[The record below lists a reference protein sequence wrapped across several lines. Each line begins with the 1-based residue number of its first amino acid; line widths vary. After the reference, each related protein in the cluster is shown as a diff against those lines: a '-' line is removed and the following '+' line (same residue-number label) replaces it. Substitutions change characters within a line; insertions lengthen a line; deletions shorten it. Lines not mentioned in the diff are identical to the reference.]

1 MEIQKVKISDLPVTE
16 DLNGLKTLGTTAENT
31 SKAAELTFIAD
42 AATSANEAATN
53 ANQAAENANTSAAN
67 ADAKAEAAQKAADN
81 ATASA
86 NQADQAAVNAN
97 TATTRATAAAEKAEN
112 AADVAIG
119 VVNEAQQAT
128 ANANQAAQSANEAAT
143 NANQAAASANDAA
156 TEAHT
161 QAEYAKT
168 QGDYAKAEG
177 DRVLAE
183 KGQPGGLAE
192 LDESGRV
199 PSSQLPS
206 YVDDVVE
213 YSSRSDFP
221 ATGESGKI
229 YVATDTNLAYRW
241 GGTEYVEI
249 SPSLALG
256 TTAETAGRGDWT
268 QAAYNHSLIKDGSNP
283 HKTTFASLPDKPT
296 SLPPGGN
303 AGGDLTGTYPNPTI
317 GAGKVTTAKI
327 ADGAVIAAKLAEQY
341 IVNRGAISDLNNA
354 TTYGFYTYD
363 TTTQNA
369 PTSYG
374 SVIVV
379 EGTGHEANW
388 VQLALGYSSGDVNP
402 SIFIRLRQ
410 SYTVWGPWVKVWN
423 SNNFNPDSKLSYSEF
438 GGDLDTI
445 STSGMY
451 RLLSGCTNIP
461 LGSSQG
467 CFLLHT
473 NWDANAAQQMY
484 FVYSTT
490 DIYIRNKVNGT
501 WKPWQKVW
509 NAGNFNPD
517 SKFPYLGMGGVN
529 DNSNEIGAGYS
540 GSSAGGNFNGPFIK
554 FGQTSN
560 YMTELYNRH
569 DQDVFQIR
577 RMVNGEWQAFVNLWH
592 SGNFNP
598 DDKFGFSADQLSDLN
613 NAPNNA
619 FFVGAY
625 NATNSPVQNSW
636 SNGFTI
642 AYGNNTDF
650 RKQFCYAG
658 EKWWTRGRDGVNWGT
673 WRQIWDSGNFN
684 PDNYLP
690 LSGGKMI
697 TGDFQFKDGVS
708 VRDAA
713 GRSVVGLLDVAGD
726 GVCVAVGNGIRKTR
740 IVTPDD
746 TPVYRND
753 SKGTYRIYDSSN
765 LGNATTSKAGLM
777 SAADKTKLDGLSGGG
792 LNIPASGEVAIS
804 GWTYNGKQVY
814 AQRWTGEFTGV
825 TKNLTTIEGL
835 SAILM
840 KGGTLFLYGSQS
852 NSVGLGSSQWN
863 QTTGDIARI
872 SDLQYNLST
881 GSVTVAAWYGG
892 TSSPTTVNWSYEVW
906 AAYTK

>member
-53 ANQAAENANTSAAN
+53 ANQAAENANTSATN

-143 NANQAAASANDAA
+143 NANQAATSANDAA

-206 YVDDVVE
+206 YVDDVINVAT
-213 YSSRSDFP
+213 YSQLP
-221 ATGESGKI
+221 NPGESGKI
-229 YVATDTNLAYRW
+229 YITEDTNLTYRW
-241 GGTEYVEI
+241 SGTGYAEI

-256 TTAETAGRGDWT
+256 TTAETAGRGDWM
-268 QAAYNHSLIKDGSNP
+268 QAAYNHSLIKDGRNP

-296 SLPPGGN
+296 SLPAEGGE
-303 AGGDLTGTYPNPTI
+303 AESAI
-317 GAGKVTTAKI
+317 K
-327 ADGAVIAAKLAEQY
+327 DGNGNVIA
-341 IVNRGAISDLNNA
+341 
-354 TTYGFYTYD
+354 
-363 TTTQNA
+363 
-369 PTSYG
+369 
-374 SVIVV
+374 
-379 EGTGHEANW
+379 
-388 VQLALGYSSGDVNP
+388 
-402 SIFIRLRQ
+402 
-410 SYTVWGPWVKVWN
+410 
-423 SNNFNPDSKLSYSEF
+423 
-438 GGDLDTI
+438 
-445 STSGMY
+445 
-451 RLLSGCTNIP
+451 
-461 LGSSQG
+461 
-467 CFLLHT
+467 
-473 NWDANAAQQMY
+473 
-484 FVYSTT
+484 
-490 DIYIRNKVNGT
+490 
-501 WKPWQKVW
+501 
-509 NAGNFNPD
+509 
-517 SKFPYLGMGGVN
+517 
-529 DNSNEIGAGYS
+529 
-540 GSSAGGNFNGPFIK
+540 
-554 FGQTSN
+554 
-560 YMTELYNRH
+560 
-569 DQDVFQIR
+569 
-577 RMVNGEWQAFVNLWH
+577 
-592 SGNFNP
+592 
-598 DDKFGFSADQLSDLN
+598 
-613 NAPNNA
+613 
-619 FFVGAY
+619 
-625 NATNSPVQNSW
+625 
-636 SNGFTI
+636 
-642 AYGNNTDF
+642 NT
-650 RKQFCYAG
+650 
-658 EKWWTRGRDGVNWGT
+658 
-673 WRQIWDSGNFN
+673 
-684 PDNYLP
+684 YLP

-726 GVCVAVGNGIRKTR
+726 GVCVFVGNSAKKTR

-753 SKGTYRIYDSSN
+753 SKGSYKIYDSSN
-765 LGNATTSKAGLM
+765 LGNATTSQAGLM

-825 TKNLTTIEGL
+825 TKNLTTIKGL

-840 KGGTLFLYGSQS
+840 KGGTLFLYGSKS

-863 QTTGDIARI
+863 QDTGDIARI

>member
-128 ANANQAAQSANEAAT
+128 ANANQAAT
-143 NANQAAASANDAA
+143 NANQAATSANDAA

-168 QGDYAKAEG
+168 QGDYAKSEG

-213 YSSRSDFP
+213 YPSRSDFP

-303 AGGDLTGTYPNPTI
+303 AGGDLAGTYPNPTI

-341 IVNRGAISDLNNA
+341 IVTRGAVSDLNNA

-517 SKFPYLGMGGVN
+517 
-529 DNSNEIGAGYS
+529 
-540 GSSAGGNFNGPFIK
+540 
-554 FGQTSN
+554 
-560 YMTELYNRH
+560 
-569 DQDVFQIR
+569 
-577 RMVNGEWQAFVNLWH
+577 
-592 SGNFNP
+592 
-598 DDKFGFSADQLSDLN
+598 
-613 NAPNNA
+613 
-619 FFVGAY
+619 
-625 NATNSPVQNSW
+625 
-636 SNGFTI
+636 
-642 AYGNNTDF
+642 
-650 RKQFCYAG
+650 
-658 EKWWTRGRDGVNWGT
+658 
-673 WRQIWDSGNFN
+673 
-684 PDNYLP
+684 NYLP
-690 LSGGKMI
+690 LTGGKII
-697 TGDFQFKDGVS
+697 TGDFQFKDGVA
-708 VRDAA
+708 VRDYD
-713 GRSVVGLLDVAGD
+713 SKNIIGLLNIAGD
-726 GVCVAVGNGIRKTR
+726 GVCVGVGNGIRKTR

-765 LGNATTSKAGLM
+765 FNPDSKFNNLENVNDSDNVVGNGYTITETGSSFSGPFLKWGKKDYMIEFFTGNNFNDIRIRNMFDGVWGDSVKMYHSGNLGNATTSQAGLM

-792 LNIPASGEVAIS
+792 LNIPASGEVAVS
-804 GWTYNGKQVY
+804 GWMYNGKQVY
-814 AQRWTGEFTGV
+814 AQRWAGDTSTGAVVSGRTTSKTLASVNMSQLTMQGGAFYLSGDITNTFTVLGSQRWADSGV
-825 TKNLTTIEGL
+825 TIMNSRLDFNVEDGTVTLKIYSTTSGV
-835 SAILM
+835 
-840 KGGTLFLYGSQS
+840 FVY
-852 NSVGLGSSQWN
+852 
-863 QTTGDIARI
+863 DI
-872 SDLQYNLST
+872 
-881 GSVTVAAWYGG
+881 
-892 TSSPTTVNWSYEVW
+892 W
-906 AAYTK
+906 AAYTR

>member
-53 ANQAAENANTSAAN
+53 ANQAAKNANTSAAN
-67 ADAKAEAAQKAADN
+67 ADAKAEAAQKAANNATASANQADQAAVNANTATTRATAAAEKAENAADVAIGVVNEAQQATANANQAAQSANEAATNANQAAKNANTSAANADAKAEAAQKAANN

-206 YVDDVVE
+206 YVDDVINVAT
-213 YSSRSDFP
+213 YSQLP
-221 ATGESGKI
+221 NPGESGKI
-229 YVATDTNLAYRW
+229 YITEDTNLTYRW
-241 GGTEYVEI
+241 SGSGYVEI

-256 TTAETAGRGDWT
+256 ETSATAYRGDRGK
-268 QAAYNHSLIKDGSNP
+268 AAYDHSQIKDGSNP

-303 AGGDLTGTYPNPTI
+303 AGGDLAGTYPNPTI
-317 GAGKVTTAKI
+317 GTGKVTTAKI
-327 ADGAVIAAKLAEQY
+327 ADKAVTAAKLAEQY
-341 IVNRGAISDLNNA
+341 IVNRGAASDLNSA

-379 EGTGHEANW
+379 EGTGRKANW
-388 VQLALGYSSGDVNP
+388 AQLALGYSSGDVNP

-423 SNNFNPDSKLSYSEF
+423 SNDLNPDDYLPK
-438 GGDLDTI
+438 
-445 STSGMY
+445 
-451 RLLSGCTNIP
+451 
-461 LGSSQG
+461 
-467 CFLLHT
+467 
-473 NWDANAAQQMY
+473 
-484 FVYSTT
+484 TT
-490 DIYIRNKVNGT
+490 PNVNGGIIINGET
-501 WKPWQKVW
+501 TVGYRPYLKFHIPGVNYSQFVMDENGTVHLLNGSEQTTGTYKPLKAGPIFSNGNRVW
-509 NAGNFNPD
+509 DSGNFNPD
-517 SKFPYLGMGGVN
+517 SKFNNLYNVN
-529 DNSNEIGAGYS
+529 D
-540 GSSAGGNFNGPFIK
+540 
-554 FGQTSN
+554 
-560 YMTELYNRH
+560 
-569 DQDVFQIR
+569 
-577 RMVNGEWQAFVNLWH
+577 
-592 SGNFNP
+592 
-598 DDKFGFSADQLSDLN
+598 SDN
-613 NAPNNA
+613 
-619 FFVGAY
+619 V
-625 NATNSPVQNSW
+625 
-636 SNGFTI
+636 
-642 AYGNNTDF
+642 
-650 RKQFCYAG
+650 
-658 EKWWTRGRDGVNWGT
+658 
-673 WRQIWDSGNFN
+673 
-684 PDNYLP
+684 
-690 LSGGKMI
+690 
-697 TGDFQFKDGVS
+697 
-708 VRDAA
+708 
-713 GRSVVGLLDVAGD
+713 
-726 GVCVAVGNGIRKTR
+726 VGNGYTITETGSSFSGPFLKWGKKDYMVEFFTGNNINDIR
-740 IVTPDD
+740 I
-746 TPVYRND
+746 RNMFNGVWGD
-753 SKGTYRIYDSSN
+753 SVKMYHSGN
-765 LGNATTSKAGLM
+765 LGNATTSQAGLM

-792 LNIPASGEVAIS
+792 LNIPASGEVAVS

-814 AQRWTGEFTGV
+814 AQRWAGDTSTGAVVSGRTTSKTLASVNMSQLTMQGGAFYLSGDITNTFTV
-825 TKNLTTIEGL
+825 L
-835 SAILM
+835 
-840 KGGTLFLYGSQS
+840 GSQRWADS
-852 NSVGLGSSQWN
+852 GVPIMNSRLDFNVEDGTVTLKIYS
-863 QTTGDIARI
+863 TTSGVFVYDI
-872 SDLQYNLST
+872 
-881 GSVTVAAWYGG
+881 
-892 TSSPTTVNWSYEVW
+892 W
-906 AAYTK
+906 AAYTR

>member
-1 MEIQKVKISDLPVTE
+1 MEIQKVKLTQLPKTDQLDGTITLSVTE
-16 DLNGLKTLGTTAENT
+16 ENVSSALDLTAV
-31 SKAAELTFIAD
+31 AD

-143 NANQAAASANDAA
+143 NANQAATSANDAA

-213 YSSRSDFP
+213 YPSRSDFP

-256 TTAETAGRGDWT
+256 TTAETAGRGDLT

-296 SLPPGGN
+296 SLPASDVYPWAKAASKPTYTAAEVGALPLSGGVMS
-303 AGGDLTGTYPNPTI
+303 ARSSYPQLSMPM
-317 GAGKVTTAKI
+317 
-327 ADGAVIAAKLAEQY
+327 
-341 IVNRGAISDLNNA
+341 
-354 TTYGFYTYD
+354 
-363 TTTQNA
+363 
-369 PTSYG
+369 PTS
-374 SVIVV
+374 V
-379 EGTGHEANW
+379 
-388 VQLALGYSSGDVNP
+388 SGD
-402 SIFIRLRQ
+402 SIFLQIGVSSDSNVKLRRYNVT
-410 SYTVWGPWVKVWN
+410 SDSFSELSL
-423 SNNFNPDSKLSYSEF
+423 SNTGLTAILNGVSR
-438 GGDLDTI
+438 TI
-445 STSGMY
+445 Y
-451 RLLSGCTNIP
+451 
-461 LGSSQG
+461 
-467 CFLLHT
+467 
-473 NWDANAAQQMY
+473 
-484 FVYSTT
+484 
-490 DIYIRNKVNGT
+490 
-501 WKPWQKVW
+501 
-509 NAGNFNPD
+509 
-517 SKFPYLGMGGVN
+517 
-529 DNSNEIGAGYS
+529 
-540 GSSAGGNFNGPFIK
+540 
-554 FGQTSN
+554 
-560 YMTELYNRH
+560 
-569 DQDVFQIR
+569 
-577 RMVNGEWQAFVNLWH
+577 H

-598 DDKFGFSADQLSDLN
+598 DDKFGFNATQLSDLN

-650 RKQFCYAG
+650 KKQFCYAG
-658 EKWWTRGRDGVNWGT
+658 EKWWTRGRDGTNWGA
-673 WRQIWDSGNFN
+673 WRQIWDSRSFN
-684 PDNYLP
+684 PANYLNANKG
-690 LSGGKMI
+690 LIADLNTATDSGVYYFSTPGSVNTPEGYGSLLVVTTI
-697 TGDFQFKDGVS
+697 DNGSPWINQF
-708 VRDAA
+708 AF
-713 GRSVVGLLDVAGD
+713 
-726 GVCVAVGNGIRKTR
+726 
-740 IVTPDD
+740 
-746 TPVYRND
+746 
-753 SKGTYRIYDSSN
+753 GTSNKIWHRQNINNRGWNSWTYLYDSGN
-765 LGNATTSKAGLM
+765 LGNATTSQAGLM

-792 LNIPASGEVAIS
+792 LNIPTSGEVAIS

-863 QTTGDIARI
+863 QTTGDITRI

>member
-143 NANQAAASANDAA
+143 NANQAATSANDAA

-206 YVDDVVE
+206 YVDDVINVAT
-213 YSSRSDFP
+213 YSQLP
-221 ATGESGKI
+221 NPGESGKI
-229 YVATDTNLAYRW
+229 YITEDTNLTYRW
-241 GGTEYVEI
+241 SGTGYAEI

-296 SLPPGGN
+296 SLPAEGGE
-303 AGGDLTGTYPNPTI
+303 AESAI
-317 GAGKVTTAKI
+317 K
-327 ADGAVIAAKLAEQY
+327 DGNGNVIA
-341 IVNRGAISDLNNA
+341 
-354 TTYGFYTYD
+354 
-363 TTTQNA
+363 
-369 PTSYG
+369 
-374 SVIVV
+374 
-379 EGTGHEANW
+379 
-388 VQLALGYSSGDVNP
+388 
-402 SIFIRLRQ
+402 
-410 SYTVWGPWVKVWN
+410 
-423 SNNFNPDSKLSYSEF
+423 
-438 GGDLDTI
+438 
-445 STSGMY
+445 
-451 RLLSGCTNIP
+451 
-461 LGSSQG
+461 
-467 CFLLHT
+467 
-473 NWDANAAQQMY
+473 
-484 FVYSTT
+484 
-490 DIYIRNKVNGT
+490 
-501 WKPWQKVW
+501 
-509 NAGNFNPD
+509 
-517 SKFPYLGMGGVN
+517 
-529 DNSNEIGAGYS
+529 
-540 GSSAGGNFNGPFIK
+540 
-554 FGQTSN
+554 
-560 YMTELYNRH
+560 
-569 DQDVFQIR
+569 
-577 RMVNGEWQAFVNLWH
+577 
-592 SGNFNP
+592 
-598 DDKFGFSADQLSDLN
+598 
-613 NAPNNA
+613 
-619 FFVGAY
+619 
-625 NATNSPVQNSW
+625 
-636 SNGFTI
+636 
-642 AYGNNTDF
+642 NT
-650 RKQFCYAG
+650 
-658 EKWWTRGRDGVNWGT
+658 
-673 WRQIWDSGNFN
+673 
-684 PDNYLP
+684 YLP
-690 LSGGKMI
+690 LSGNKMI
-697 TGDFQFKDGVS
+697 TGDFQLKDGVA

-726 GVCVAVGNGIRKTR
+726 GVCVAVGNGVKKTR
-740 IVTPDD
+740 IITPDD

-753 SKGTYRIYDSSN
+753 SKGAYRIYDSSNFNPDNYLNAKKGLIADLNTATDSGVYYFSTPGSVNTPENYGSLLVVATVDNGSPWINQFAFGTSNKIWHRQNINNAGWNSWTYLYDSSNFNPDNYLLLSGGTMTGDITFGSNGRSLRGSDGGNIAGVLYDTPNARYVTAIGTGSRRLILVSPDSIYRGAGGVAENYMIYDSSN

-863 QTTGDIARI
+863 QNTGDITRI

>member
-1 MEIQKVKISDLPVTE
+1 MIKRKKISQFPLIQTLKGFFTIGYKETEQPDGSFKPESVRVDLGFVEESAE
-16 DLNGLKTLGTTAENT
+16 DANN
-31 SKAAELTFIAD
+31 
-42 AATSANEAATN
+42 AATHAQT
-53 ANQAAENANTSAAN
+53 QG
-67 ADAKAEAAQKAADN
+67 DYAKAQGDYSKTQGDSAKAQ
-81 ATASA
+81 A
-86 NQADQAAVNAN
+86 N
-97 TATTRATAAAEKAEN
+97 
-112 AADVAIG
+112 
-119 VVNEAQQAT
+119 
-128 ANANQAAQSANEAAT
+128 
-143 NANQAAASANDAA
+143 
-156 TEAHT
+156 
-161 QAEYAKT
+161 YAKT

-213 YSSRSDFP
+213 YPSRSDFP

-341 IVNRGAISDLNNA
+341 IVNRGAASDLNSA

-369 PTSYG
+369 PASYG

-423 SNNFNPDSKLSYSEF
+423 SNNFNPGNYLP
-438 GGDLDTI
+438 
-445 STSGMY
+445 
-451 RLLSGCTNIP
+451 LSGGSITGG
-461 LGSSQG
+461 LGVSG
-467 CFLLHT
+467 YLT
-473 NWDANAAQQMY
+473 
-484 FVYSTT
+484 
-490 DIYIRNKVNGT
+490 
-501 WKPWQKVW
+501 
-509 NAGNFNPD
+509 AGVLRV
-517 SKFPYLGMGGVN
+517 K
-529 DNSNEIGAGYS
+529 A
-540 GSSAGGNFNGPFIK
+540 
-554 FGQTSN
+554 TS
-560 YMTELYNRH
+560 YP
-569 DQDVFQIR
+569 QIS
-577 RMVNGEWQAFVNLWH
+577 FVNTTTNREALLVVV
-592 SGNFNP
+592 GN
-598 DDKFGFSADQLSDLN
+598 DLYYRPV
-613 NAPNNA
+613 A
-619 FFVGAY
+619 GI
-625 NATNSPVQNSW
+625 ATDYMV
-636 SNGFTI
+636 
-642 AYGNNTDF
+642 YH
-650 RKQFCYAG
+650 
-658 EKWWTRGRDGVNWGT
+658 
-673 WRQIWDSGNFN
+673 SGNFN
-684 PDNYLP
+684 PDNYLNTNKG
-690 LSGGKMI
+690 LIADLNTATDSGVYYFSTPGSVNTPENYGSLLVVATMDGGSKWI
-697 TGDFQFKDGVS
+697 NQFAFGTSNKIWHRQNINNSGWNSWGYLYDSGNFNPDS
-708 VRDAA
+708 KFNN
-713 GRSVVGLLDVAGD
+713 LDNVND
-726 GVCVAVGNGIRKTR
+726 SDNVIGNGYTITETGSSFSGPFLKWGKKDYMVEFFTGNNINDILIRNMFNG
-740 IVTPDD
+740 VWGS
-746 TPVYRND
+746 PVKMYH
-753 SKGTYRIYDSSN
+753 SGN

-814 AQRWTGEFTGV
+814 AQRWAGDTSTGAVVSGRNTSK
-825 TKNLTTIEGL
+825 TLTSVNMSQLTMQGGAFYL
-835 SAILM
+835 S
-840 KGGTLFLYGSQS
+840 
-852 NSVGLGSSQWN
+852 
-863 QTTGDIARI
+863 GDIANTFTVLGSQRWADSGVTI
-872 SDLQYNLST
+872 MNSRLDFNVEDGTVTLKIYST
-881 GSVTVAAWYGG
+881 
-892 TSSPTTVNWSYEVW
+892 TSGVFVYDIW
-906 AAYTK
+906 AAYTR

>member
-53 ANQAAENANTSAAN
+53 ANQSAENANTSAAN
-67 ADAKAEAAQKAADN
+67 ADAKAEAAQKATDN

-143 NANQAAASANDAA
+143 NANQAATSANDAA

-206 YVDDVVE
+206 YVDDVINVAT
-213 YSSRSDFP
+213 YSQLP
-221 ATGESGKI
+221 NPGESGKI
-229 YVATDTNLAYRW
+229 YITEDTNLTYRW
-241 GGTEYVEI
+241 SGTGYAEI

-268 QAAYNHSLIKDGSNP
+268 HEAYNHSLIKDGSNP

-296 SLPPGGN
+296 SLPAEGGE
-303 AGGDLTGTYPNPTI
+303 AESAI
-317 GAGKVTTAKI
+317 K
-327 ADGAVIAAKLAEQY
+327 DGNGNVIA
-341 IVNRGAISDLNNA
+341 N
-354 TTYGFYTYD
+354 TYL
-363 TTTQNA
+363 
-369 PTSYG
+369 P
-374 SVIVV
+374 
-379 EGTGHEANW
+379 
-388 VQLALGYSSGDVNP
+388 
-402 SIFIRLRQ
+402 
-410 SYTVWGPWVKVWN
+410 
-423 SNNFNPDSKLSYSEF
+423 
-438 GGDLDTI
+438 
-445 STSGMY
+445 
-451 RLLSGCTNIP
+451 LSGNKMITGDFQFKDGVAVRDAAGRSVVGLLDVAGDGVCVAVGNSAKKTRIITPNDTPVYRNDGKGAYRIYD
-461 LGSSQG
+461 SS
-467 CFLLHT
+467 
-473 NWDANAAQQMY
+473 D
-484 FVYSTT
+484 
-490 DIYIRNKVNGT
+490 
-501 WKPWQKVW
+501 
-509 NAGNFNPD
+509 
-517 SKFPYLGMGGVN
+517 
-529 DNSNEIGAGYS
+529 
-540 GSSAGGNFNGPFIK
+540 
-554 FGQTSN
+554 
-560 YMTELYNRH
+560 
-569 DQDVFQIR
+569 
-577 RMVNGEWQAFVNLWH
+577 
-592 SGNFNP
+592 FNP

-625 NATNSPVQNSW
+625 NAANAPVAGSW

-642 AYGNNTDF
+642 SYGNNPDF
-650 RKQFCYAG
+650 RKQFVYAG
-658 EKWWTRGRDGVNWGT
+658 DKWWTRGRDGVNWGT

-684 PDNYLP
+684 PGNYLP
-690 LSGGKMI
+690 LSGNKTI
-697 TGDFQFKDGVS
+697 TGNLTVANGFTSGIMKCQTGAYPQLQFEQTNTGVTS
-708 VRDAA
+708 ILFVHTNNALIYR
-713 GRSVVGLLDVAGD
+713 
-726 GVCVAVGNGIRKTR
+726 
-740 IVTPDD
+740 
-746 TPVYRND
+746 PVDPGSDYTVYH
-753 SKGTYRIYDSSN
+753 SGN

-863 QTTGDIARI
+863 QTTGDITRI

>member
-53 ANQAAENANTSAAN
+53 ANQAAENANTSATN
-67 ADAKAEAAQKAADN
+67 ADAKAEVAQKAADN

-97 TATTRATAAAEKAEN
+97 TATTRATAAAKKAEN

-143 NANQAAASANDAA
+143 NANQAATSANDAA

-317 GAGKVTTAKI
+317 GTGKVTTAKI

-341 IVNRGAISDLNNA
+341 IVNRGAASDLNSA

-379 EGTGHEANW
+379 EGTGREANW
-388 VQLALGYSSGDVNP
+388 AQLALGYSSGDVNP

-423 SNNFNPDSKLSYSEF
+423 SNNFNPDNYL
-438 GGDLDTI
+438 
-445 STSGMY
+445 
-451 RLLSGCTNIP
+451 
-461 LGSSQG
+461 
-467 CFLLHT
+467 
-473 NWDANAAQQMY
+473 NAKKGL
-484 FVYSTT
+484 
-490 DIYIRNKVNGT
+490 I
-501 WKPWQKVW
+501 
-509 NAGNFNPD
+509 
-517 SKFPYLGMGGVN
+517 
-529 DNSNEIGAGYS
+529 
-540 GSSAGGNFNGPFIK
+540 
-554 FGQTSN
+554 
-560 YMTELYNRH
+560 
-569 DQDVFQIR
+569 
-577 RMVNGEWQAFVNLWH
+577 
-592 SGNFNP
+592 
-598 DDKFGFSADQLSDLN
+598 SDLN
-613 NAPNNA
+613 TATGSGVYYFSTPGSVNTPENYGSLLVVATVENGSPWINQFAFGTSNKIWHRQNINNA
-619 FFVGAY
+619 GW
-625 NATNSPVQNSW
+625 NSW
-636 SNGFTI
+636 T
-642 AYGNNTDF
+642 YL
-650 RKQFCYAG
+650 Y
-658 EKWWTRGRDGVNWGT
+658 
-673 WRQIWDSGNFN
+673 DSGNFN

-690 LSGGKMI
+690 LSGNKMI
-697 TGDFQFKDGVS
+697 TGDFRFKDGVS

-713 GRSVVGLLDVAGD
+713 GSSVVGLLDVAGE

-753 SKGTYRIYDSSN
+753 SKRSYKIYDSGN
-765 LGNATTSKAGLM
+765 LGNASTSQAGLM

-825 TKNLTTIEGL
+825 TKNLTTIERL

-840 KGGTLFLYGSQS
+840 KGGTLFLYGSRS

-863 QTTGDIARI
+863 QDTGDITRI

>member
-53 ANQAAENANTSAAN
+53 ANQAAKNANTSAAN
-67 ADAKAEAAQKAADN
+67 ADAKAEAAQKAANN

-143 NANQAAASANDAA
+143 NANQAATSANDAA

-206 YVDDVVE
+206 YVDDVINVAT
-213 YSSRSDFP
+213 YSQLP
-221 ATGESGKI
+221 NPGESGKI
-229 YVATDTNLAYRW
+229 YITEDTNLTYRW
-241 GGTEYVEI
+241 SGSGYVEI

-256 TTAETAGRGDWT
+256 ETSATAYRGDRGK
-268 QAAYNHSLIKDGSNP
+268 AAYDHSQIKDGSNP

-296 SLPPGGN
+296 SLTPGGN

-341 IVNRGAISDLNNA
+341 IVNRGAASDLNSA

-379 EGTGHEANW
+379 EGTGREANW
-388 VQLALGYSSGDVNP
+388 AQLALGYSSGDVNP

-423 SNNFNPDSKLSYSEF
+423 SNNFNPDDYLPKTTPNVNGGIIINGETTVGYRPYLKFHIPGVNYSQFVMDENGTVHLLNGSEQTPRTYKPLKAGPIFSNGNRVWDSGNFNPDSKLNYSEF

-490 DIYIRNKVNGT
+490 DIYIRNKVGGT

-577 RMVNGEWQAFVNLWH
+577 RMVNGEWQPFVSLWH
-592 SGNFNP
+592 SG
-598 DDKFGFSADQLSDLN
+598 
-613 NAPNNA
+613 
-619 FFVGAY
+619 
-625 NATNSPVQNSW
+625 
-636 SNGFTI
+636 
-642 AYGNNTDF
+642 
-650 RKQFCYAG
+650 
-658 EKWWTRGRDGVNWGT
+658 
-673 WRQIWDSGNFN
+673 
-684 PDNYLP
+684 
-690 LSGGKMI
+690 
-697 TGDFQFKDGVS
+697 
-708 VRDAA
+708 
-713 GRSVVGLLDVAGD
+713 
-726 GVCVAVGNGIRKTR
+726 
-740 IVTPDD
+740 
-746 TPVYRND
+746 
-753 SKGTYRIYDSSN
+753 N

-792 LNIPASGEVAIS
+792 LNIPASGEVAVS

-863 QTTGDIARI
+863 QTTGDITRI

>member
-1 MEIQKVKISDLPVTE
+1 MIKRKKISQFPLIQTLKGFFTIGYKETEQPDGSFKPESVRVDLGFVEESAE
-16 DLNGLKTLGTTAENT
+16 DANN
-31 SKAAELTFIAD
+31 
-42 AATSANEAATN
+42 AATHAQT
-53 ANQAAENANTSAAN
+53 QG
-67 ADAKAEAAQKAADN
+67 DYAKAQGDYSKTQGD
-81 ATASA
+81 SA
-86 NQADQAAVNAN
+86 
-97 TATTRATAAAEKAEN
+97 K
-112 AADVAIG
+112 
-119 VVNEAQQAT
+119 
-128 ANANQAAQSANEAAT
+128 
-143 NANQAAASANDAA
+143 
-156 TEAHT
+156 T
-161 QAEYAKT
+161 QANYAKT

-177 DRVLAE
+177 NRVLAE

-206 YVDDVVE
+206 YVDDVINVAT
-213 YSSRSDFP
+213 YSQLP
-221 ATGESGKI
+221 NPGESGKI
-229 YVATDTNLAYRW
+229 YITEDTNLTYRW
-241 GGTEYVEI
+241 SGSGYAEI
-249 SPSLALG
+249 SKSLALG

-268 QAAYNHSLIKDGSNP
+268 HAAYNHSLIKDGSNP

-327 ADGAVIAAKLAEQY
+327 AAGAVTAAKLAEQY
-341 IVNRGAISDLNNA
+341 IVNRGAVSDLNSA

-379 EGTGHEANW
+379 EGTGREANW
-388 VQLALGYSSGDVNP
+388 AQLALGYSSGDVNP

-490 DIYIRNKVNGT
+490 DIYIRNKVGGT

-517 SKFPYLGMGGVN
+517 SKFPYLGTGGVN

-569 DQDVFQIR
+569 DQDAFQIR
-577 RMVNGEWQAFVNLWH
+577 RMVNGEWQPFVSLWH
-592 SGNFNP
+592 SG
-598 DDKFGFSADQLSDLN
+598 
-613 NAPNNA
+613 
-619 FFVGAY
+619 
-625 NATNSPVQNSW
+625 
-636 SNGFTI
+636 
-642 AYGNNTDF
+642 
-650 RKQFCYAG
+650 
-658 EKWWTRGRDGVNWGT
+658 
-673 WRQIWDSGNFN
+673 
-684 PDNYLP
+684 
-690 LSGGKMI
+690 
-697 TGDFQFKDGVS
+697 
-708 VRDAA
+708 
-713 GRSVVGLLDVAGD
+713 
-726 GVCVAVGNGIRKTR
+726 
-740 IVTPDD
+740 
-746 TPVYRND
+746 
-753 SKGTYRIYDSSN
+753 N
-765 LGNATTSKAGLM
+765 LGNATTSQAGLM

-814 AQRWTGEFTGV
+814 AQRWAGDTSTGAVVSGRNTSKTLASV
-825 TKNLTTIEGL
+825 NMSQLI
-835 SAILM
+835 M
-840 KGGTLFLYGSQS
+840 QGGTFYLSG
-852 NSVGLGSSQWN
+852 
-863 QTTGDIARI
+863 
-872 SDLQYNLST
+872 NLST
-881 GSVTVAAWYGG
+881 FIVLGSQIWADSGAPIMNSRLDFNVEDATFALKIYST
-892 TSSPTTVNWSYEVW
+892 TSGVFVYNIW

>member
-53 ANQAAENANTSAAN
+53 ANQAAENANTSATN

-143 NANQAAASANDAA
+143 NANQAATSANDAA

-213 YSSRSDFP
+213 YPSRSDFP
-221 ATGESGKI
+221 TTGESGKI

-296 SLPPGGN
+296 SLPPDGA
-303 AGGDLTGTYPNPTI
+303 AGGDLAGSYPNPTI

-327 ADGAVIAAKLAEQY
+327 ANGAVTAAKLADQY
-341 IVNRGAISDLNNA
+341 IVNRGAASDLNNA

-363 TTTQNA
+363 ATTQNA

-379 EGTGHEANW
+379 EGTGLAGNW
-388 VQLALGYSSGDVNP
+388 VQLALGYSTGNVNP
-402 SIFIRLRQ
+402 SVFVRFRRSLE
-410 SYTVWGPWVKVWN
+410 SWSSWVKIWK
-423 SNNFNPDSKLSYSEF
+423 SNDFNPDNYLPKTAPNANEGVIVDGETAVGKRPFLKF
-438 GGDLDTI
+438 H
-445 STSGMY
+445 
-451 RLLSGCTNIP
+451 IP
-461 LGSSQG
+461 
-467 CFLLHT
+467 
-473 NWDANAAQQMY
+473 
-484 FVYSTT
+484 
-490 DIYIRNKVNGT
+490 
-501 WKPWQKVW
+501 
-509 NAGNFNPD
+509 
-517 SKFPYLGMGGVN
+517 GVN
-529 DNSNEIGAGYS
+529 YSQFIMDENGMVNLLDGASQEPGTFKPF
-540 GSSAGGNFNGPFIK
+540 SAGAIF
-554 FGQTSN
+554 
-560 YMTELYNRH
+560 
-569 DQDVFQIR
+569 
-577 RMVNGEWQAFVNLWH
+577 
-592 SGNFNP
+592 
-598 DDKFGFSADQLSDLN
+598 
-613 NAPNNA
+613 
-619 FFVGAY
+619 
-625 NATNSPVQNSW
+625 
-636 SNGFTI
+636 SNGK
-642 AYGNNTDF
+642 
-650 RKQFCYAG
+650 R
-658 EKWWTRGRDGVNWGT
+658 V
-673 WRQIWDSGNFN
+673 WDSGNFN
-684 PDNYLP
+684 PDSKLNYNGFNGDLNTIDT
-690 LSGGKMI
+690 SGLYRLGPGCTNTPNSGSSNGGHILHTKWD
-697 TGDFQFKDGVS
+697 T
-708 VRDAA
+708 AA
-713 GRSVVGLLDVAGD
+713 GHQLYFEYYGSMFYRYKHGGEWSVWNRVWTGFEFNPDSKFNNLENVNDSDNV
-726 GVCVAVGNGIRKTR
+726 VGNGYTITETGSSFSGPFLKWGKKDYMIEFFTGNNINDIR
-740 IVTPDD
+740 I
-746 TPVYRND
+746 RNMFNGVWGD
-753 SKGTYRIYDSSN
+753 SVKMLHSGN
-765 LGNATTSKAGLM
+765 LGNATTSQAGLM
-777 SAADKTKLDGLSGGG
+777 SAADKIKLDGLSGGG
-792 LNIPASGEVAIS
+792 GLNIPAYGEVAIS
-804 GWTYNGKQVY
+804 GWMYNGKQVY
-814 AQRWTGEFTGV
+814 AQRWAGDTSTGAVVSGRNTSKTLASVNMSQLIMQGGAFY
-825 TKNLTTIEGL
+825 L
-835 SAILM
+835 S
-840 KGGTLFLYGSQS
+840 
-852 NSVGLGSSQWN
+852 
-863 QTTGDIARI
+863 GDIANTFTVLGSQRWADSGAPI
-872 SDLQYNLST
+872 MNSRLDFNVEDGTVTLKIYST
-881 GSVTVAAWYGG
+881 
-892 TSSPTTVNWSYEVW
+892 TSGVFVYDIW

>member
-53 ANQAAENANTSAAN
+53 ANQAAENASTSAAN

-143 NANQAAASANDAA
+143 NANQAATSANDAA

-206 YVDDVVE
+206 YVDDVINVAT
-213 YSSRSDFP
+213 YSQLP
-221 ATGESGKI
+221 NPGESGKI
-229 YVATDTNLAYRW
+229 YITEDTNLTYRW
-241 GGTEYVEI
+241 SGTGYAEI

-296 SLPPGGN
+296 SLPAEGGE
-303 AGGDLTGTYPNPTI
+303 AESAI
-317 GAGKVTTAKI
+317 K
-327 ADGAVIAAKLAEQY
+327 DGNGNVIANTYLPLSGGKMITGDFQFKDGVSVRDAAGRSVVGLLDVAGDGVCVVVGNSAKKTR
-341 IVNRGAISDLNNA
+341 IVTPDDTPVYRNDSKGSYKI
-354 TTYGFYTYD
+354 YD
-363 TTTQNA
+363 
-369 PTSYG
+369 
-374 SVIVV
+374 
-379 EGTGHEANW
+379 
-388 VQLALGYSSGDVNP
+388 SS
-402 SIFIRLRQ
+402 
-410 SYTVWGPWVKVWN
+410 
-423 SNNFNPDSKLSYSEF
+423 NFNPD
-438 GGDLDTI
+438 
-445 STSGMY
+445 
-451 RLLSGCTNIP
+451 N
-461 LGSSQG
+461 
-467 CFLLHT
+467 
-473 NWDANAAQQMY
+473 
-484 FVYSTT
+484 
-490 DIYIRNKVNGT
+490 
-501 WKPWQKVW
+501 
-509 NAGNFNPD
+509 
-517 SKFPYLGMGGVN
+517 
-529 DNSNEIGAGYS
+529 
-540 GSSAGGNFNGPFIK
+540 
-554 FGQTSN
+554 
-560 YMTELYNRH
+560 
-569 DQDVFQIR
+569 
-577 RMVNGEWQAFVNLWH
+577 
-592 SGNFNP
+592 
-598 DDKFGFSADQLSDLN
+598 KFGFVNAVSDLN
-613 NAPNNA
+613 NAPMNA
-619 FFVGAY
+619 AFSANRDAA
-625 NATNSPVQNSW
+625 NAPVADTYFQGFTFAMDSNPDFRRQWAFKDGKIWFRNLHNGSW
-636 SNGFTI
+636 S
-642 AYGNNTDF
+642 AWTD
-650 RKQFCYAG
+650 
-658 EKWWTRGRDGVNWGT
+658 V
-673 WRQIWDSGNFN
+673 I
-684 PDNYLP
+684 PLDNYLP

-726 GVCVAVGNGIRKTR
+726 GVCVVVGNSAKKTR

-753 SKGTYRIYDSSN
+753 SKGSYKIYDSSN
-765 LGNATTSKAGLM
+765 LGNATTSQAGLM

-840 KGGTLFLYGSQS
+840 KGGTLFLYGSKS
-852 NSVGLGSSQWN
+852 NSVGLGSSKWN
-863 QTTGDIARI
+863 ENTGDITRI

>member
-67 ADAKAEAAQKAADN
+67 ADAKAEAAQKAANN

-168 QGDYAKAEG
+168 QGDYAKSEG

-213 YSSRSDFP
+213 YPSRSDFP

-296 SLPPGGN
+296 ALPPGGN

-341 IVNRGAISDLNNA
+341 IVNRGAVSDLNNA

-379 EGTGHEANW
+379 EGTGREANW

-438 GGDLDTI
+438 GGDLDAI
-445 STSGMY
+445 NTSGLY
-451 RLLSGCTNIP
+451 RLLSGCTNTP
-461 LGSSQG
+461 NSGSSQG
-467 CFLLHT
+467 GHIIHT
-473 NWDANAAQQMY
+473 KWDTNAAHQLY
-484 FVYSTT
+484 FEY
-490 DIYIRNKVNGT
+490 Y
-501 WKPWQKVW
+501 
-509 NAGNFNPD
+509 
-517 SKFPYLGMGGVN
+517 
-529 DNSNEIGAGYS
+529 
-540 GSSAGGNFNGPFIK
+540 GSMFYRYKHG
-554 FGQTSN
+554 
-560 YMTELYNRH
+560 
-569 DQDVFQIR
+569 
-577 RMVNGEWQAFVNLWH
+577 GEW
-592 SGNFNP
+592 
-598 DDKFGFSADQLSDLN
+598 SDWKR
-613 NAPNNA
+613 
-619 FFVGAY
+619 V
-625 NATNSPVQNSW
+625 
-636 SNGFTI
+636 
-642 AYGNNTDF
+642 
-650 RKQFCYAG
+650 
-658 EKWWTRGRDGVNWGT
+658 WTEFE
-673 WRQIWDSGNFN
+673 FN

-690 LSGGKMI
+690 LSGNKMI
-697 TGDFQFKDGVS
+697 TGDFQLKDGVA

-726 GVCVAVGNGIRKTR
+726 GVCVAVGNSAKKTR
-740 IVTPDD
+740 IITPDD

-753 SKGTYRIYDSSN
+753 SKGAYRIYDSSNFNPGNYLLLSGGTMTGDITFGSNGRSLRGSDGGNIAGVLYDTPNARYVTAIGTGSRRLILVSPDSIYRGAGGVAENYMIYDSSN

-863 QTTGDIARI
+863 QTTGDITRI
-872 SDLQYNLST
+872 SDLQYNLLT

>member
-863 QTTGDIARI
+863 QTTGDITRI

>member
-143 NANQAAASANDAA
+143 NANQAATSANDAA

-206 YVDDVVE
+206 YVDDVINVAT
-213 YSSRSDFP
+213 YSQLP
-221 ATGESGKI
+221 NPGESGKI
-229 YVATDTNLAYRW
+229 YITEDTNLTYRW
-241 GGTEYVEI
+241 SGSGYVEI

-256 TTAETAGRGDWT
+256 ETSATAYRGDRGK
-268 QAAYNHSLIKDGSNP
+268 AAYDHSQIKDGSNP

-296 SLPPGGN
+296 SLTPGGN

-341 IVNRGAISDLNNA
+341 IVNRGAASDLNSA

-379 EGTGHEANW
+379 EGTGRKANW
-388 VQLALGYSSGDVNP
+388 AQLALGYSSGDVNP

-423 SNNFNPDSKLSYSEF
+423 SNDLNPDRKLSYSEF

-473 NWDANAAQQMY
+473 NWDGNAAQQMY

-490 DIYIRNKVNGT
+490 DIYIRNKVGGT

-569 DQDVFQIR
+569 DKDVFQIR
-577 RMVNGEWQAFVNLWH
+577 RMVNGEWQPFVSLWH
-592 SGNFNP
+592 SG
-598 DDKFGFSADQLSDLN
+598 
-613 NAPNNA
+613 
-619 FFVGAY
+619 
-625 NATNSPVQNSW
+625 
-636 SNGFTI
+636 
-642 AYGNNTDF
+642 
-650 RKQFCYAG
+650 
-658 EKWWTRGRDGVNWGT
+658 
-673 WRQIWDSGNFN
+673 
-684 PDNYLP
+684 
-690 LSGGKMI
+690 
-697 TGDFQFKDGVS
+697 
-708 VRDAA
+708 
-713 GRSVVGLLDVAGD
+713 
-726 GVCVAVGNGIRKTR
+726 
-740 IVTPDD
+740 
-746 TPVYRND
+746 
-753 SKGTYRIYDSSN
+753 N

-863 QTTGDIARI
+863 QTTGDITRI

>member
-1 MEIQKVKISDLPVTE
+1 MEIQKVKLTQLPKTDQLDGTITLSVTE
-16 DLNGLKTLGTTAENT
+16 ENVSSALDLTAV
-31 SKAAELTFIAD
+31 AD

-143 NANQAAASANDAA
+143 NANQAATSANDAA

-213 YSSRSDFP
+213 YPSRSDFP

-283 HKTTFASLPDKPT
+283 HKTTFASLPDK
-296 SLPPGGN
+296 
-303 AGGDLTGTYPNPTI
+303 D
-317 GAGKVTTAKI
+317 
-327 ADGAVIAAKLAEQY
+327 
-341 IVNRGAISDLNNA
+341 
-354 TTYGFYTYD
+354 
-363 TTTQNA
+363 
-369 PTSYG
+369 
-374 SVIVV
+374 
-379 EGTGHEANW
+379 
-388 VQLALGYSSGDVNP
+388 
-402 SIFIRLRQ
+402 
-410 SYTVWGPWVKVWN
+410 KVWT
-423 SNNFNPDSKLSYSEF
+423 SDNFNPDNYLPK
-438 GGDLDTI
+438 
-445 STSGMY
+445 
-451 RLLSGCTNIP
+451 
-461 LGSSQG
+461 
-467 CFLLHT
+467 
-473 NWDANAAQQMY
+473 
-484 FVYSTT
+484 TT
-490 DIYIRNKVNGT
+490 PTAD
-501 WKPWQKVW
+501 
-509 NAGNFNPD
+509 
-517 SKFPYLGMGGVN
+517 GGV
-529 DNSNEIGAGYS
+529 I
-540 GSSAGGNFNGPFIK
+540 
-554 FGQTSN
+554 
-560 YMTELYNRH
+560 
-569 DQDVFQIR
+569 
-577 RMVNGEWQAFVNLWH
+577 VNGETAVGKRPYLKFHIPGVNHSQFVMDENGTVNLLNGSDQTPGAFKSFSAGAIFSNGKLVWD
-592 SGNFNP
+592 SGSFNP
-598 DDKFGFSADQLSDLN
+598 DDKFGFSAAQLSDLN

-619 FFVGAY
+619 FFVGAL
-625 NATNSPVQNSW
+625 NAANAPVADSW

-673 WRQIWDSGNFN
+673 WRQIWDSGGFN

-690 LSGGKMI
+690 LSGNKMI

-713 GRSVVGLLDVAGD
+713 GKSVVGLLDVAGE

-740 IVTPDD
+740 IITPDD

-753 SKGTYRIYDSSN
+753 SKGSYKIYDSSN
-765 LGNATTSKAGLM
+765 LGNATTSQAGLM

-814 AQRWTGEFTGV
+814 AQRWTGSLGSGF
-825 TKNLTTIEGL
+825 NTTVASQINI
-835 SAILM
+835 SAFIS
-840 KGGTLFLYGSQS
+840 LYGDIKSGDY
-852 NSVGLGSSQWN
+852 NYPIGSSIWN
-863 QTTGDIARI
+863 RATGEDIFKSSFI
-872 SDLQYNLST
+872 YGKDKTSNLSIEHWKAQGAT
-881 GSVTVAAWYGG
+881 T
-892 TSSPTTVNWSYEVW
+892 PTTYEVF
-906 AAYTK
+906 AVYTK

>member
-42 AATSANEAATN
+42 AAT
-53 ANQAAENANTSAAN
+53 
-67 ADAKAEAAQKAADN
+67 
-81 ATASA
+81 
-86 NQADQAAVNAN
+86 
-97 TATTRATAAAEKAEN
+97 
-112 AADVAIG
+112 
-119 VVNEAQQAT
+119 
-128 ANANQAAQSANEAAT
+128 SANEAAT

-206 YVDDVVE
+206 YVDDVINVAT
-213 YSSRSDFP
+213 YSQLP
-221 ATGESGKI
+221 NPGESGKI
-229 YVATDTNLAYRW
+229 YITEDTNLAYRW
-241 GGTEYVEI
+241 SGTGYAEI

-296 SLPPGGN
+296 SLTPGGN

-341 IVNRGAISDLNNA
+341 IVNRGAASDLNSA

-379 EGTGHEANW
+379 EGTGREANW
-388 VQLALGYSSGDVNP
+388 AQLALGYSSGDVNP

-423 SNNFNPDSKLSYSEF
+423 SNNFNPD
-438 GGDLDTI
+438 
-445 STSGMY
+445 
-451 RLLSGCTNIP
+451 R
-461 LGSSQG
+461 
-467 CFLLHT
+467 
-473 NWDANAAQQMY
+473 
-484 FVYSTT
+484 
-490 DIYIRNKVNGT
+490 
-501 WKPWQKVW
+501 
-509 NAGNFNPD
+509 
-517 SKFPYLGMGGVN
+517 
-529 DNSNEIGAGYS
+529 
-540 GSSAGGNFNGPFIK
+540 K
-554 FGQTSN
+554 FGLS
-560 YMTELYNRH
+560 
-569 DQDVFQIR
+569 DII
-577 RMVNGEWQAFVNLWH
+577 
-592 SGNFNP
+592 
-598 DDKFGFSADQLSDLN
+598 SDLN
-613 NAPNNA
+613 NAPLNAVFSTNGTPANAPLENAYFQGFTFAMDNNPDFKRQWA
-619 FFVGAY
+619 FKDGKIWFRNLHDG
-625 NATNSPVQNSW
+625 SW
-636 SNGFTI
+636 S
-642 AYGNNTDF
+642 AWTD
-650 RKQFCYAG
+650 
-658 EKWWTRGRDGVNWGT
+658 V
-673 WRQIWDSGNFN
+673 I
-684 PDNYLP
+684 PLDNYLP
-690 LSGGKMI
+690 LSGNKMI
-697 TGDFQFKDGVS
+697 TGDFQFKDGVA
-708 VRDAA
+708 VRDDD
-713 GRSVVGLLDVAGD
+713 SKNIIGLLNIAGD

-753 SKGTYRIYDSSN
+753 SKGAYRIYDSSN

-863 QTTGDIARI
+863 QNTGDITRI

>member
-53 ANQAAENANTSAAN
+53 ANQAAENANTSATN
-67 ADAKAEAAQKAADN
+67 ADAKAEVAQKAADN

-143 NANQAAASANDAA
+143 NANQAATSANDAA

-354 TTYGFYTYD
+354 
-363 TTTQNA
+363 
-369 PTSYG
+369 
-374 SVIVV
+374 
-379 EGTGHEANW
+379 
-388 VQLALGYSSGDVNP
+388 
-402 SIFIRLRQ
+402 
-410 SYTVWGPWVKVWN
+410 
-423 SNNFNPDSKLSYSEF
+423 
-438 GGDLDTI
+438 
-445 STSGMY
+445 
-451 RLLSGCTNIP
+451 
-461 LGSSQG
+461 
-467 CFLLHT
+467 
-473 NWDANAAQQMY
+473 
-484 FVYSTT
+484 
-490 DIYIRNKVNGT
+490 
-501 WKPWQKVW
+501 
-509 NAGNFNPD
+509 
-517 SKFPYLGMGGVN
+517 
-529 DNSNEIGAGYS
+529 
-540 GSSAGGNFNGPFIK
+540 
-554 FGQTSN
+554 
-560 YMTELYNRH
+560 
-569 DQDVFQIR
+569 
-577 RMVNGEWQAFVNLWH
+577 
-592 SGNFNP
+592 
-598 DDKFGFSADQLSDLN
+598 
-613 NAPNNA
+613 PNNA

-642 AYGNNTDF
+642 AYDNNTDL

-673 WRQIWDSGNFN
+673 WRQIWDSGDFN
-684 PDNYLP
+684 PDNKFGLSGIISDLNNAPLNAVFSTNGTPANAPLENAYFQGFTFAMDNNPDFKRQWAFKDGKIWFRNLHAGSWSAWTDVIPLDNYLP
-690 LSGGKMI
+690 LSGNKMI

-726 GVCVAVGNGIRKTR
+726 GVCVAVGNGIRQTR

-746 TPVYRND
+746 THVYRND
-753 SKGTYRIYDSSN
+753 SKGSYRIYDSSN

-840 KGGTLFLYGSQS
+840 KGGTLFLYGSRS

-863 QTTGDIARI
+863 QNTGDITRI

>member
-206 YVDDVVE
+206 YVDDVINVAT
-213 YSSRSDFP
+213 YSQLP
-221 ATGESGKI
+221 NPGESGKI
-229 YVATDTNLAYRW
+229 YITEDTNLAYRW
-241 GGTEYVEI
+241 SGTGYAEI

-296 SLPPGGN
+296 SLTPGGN

-341 IVNRGAISDLNNA
+341 IVNRGAASDLNSA

-379 EGTGHEANW
+379 EGTGREANW
-388 VQLALGYSSGDVNP
+388 AQLALGYSSGDVNP

-423 SNNFNPDSKLSYSEF
+423 SNNFNPDSKLNYSEF
-438 GGDLDTI
+438 GGDLNTVG
-445 STSGMY
+445 TSGIY
-451 RLLSGCTNIP
+451 RLLSSCTNTP
-461 LGSSQG
+461 NSGSSQG
-467 CFLLHT
+467 SHIIHT
-473 NWDANAAQQMY
+473 NWDTNAAHQLY
-484 FVYSTT
+484 FEY
-490 DIYIRNKVNGT
+490 Y
-501 WKPWQKVW
+501 
-509 NAGNFNPD
+509 
-517 SKFPYLGMGGVN
+517 
-529 DNSNEIGAGYS
+529 
-540 GSSAGGNFNGPFIK
+540 GSMFYRYKHG
-554 FGQTSN
+554 
-560 YMTELYNRH
+560 
-569 DQDVFQIR
+569 
-577 RMVNGEWQAFVNLWH
+577 GEW
-592 SGNFNP
+592 
-598 DDKFGFSADQLSDLN
+598 SDWKR
-613 NAPNNA
+613 
-619 FFVGAY
+619 VW
-625 NATNSPVQNSW
+625 T
-636 SNGFTI
+636 
-642 AYGNNTDF
+642 
-650 RKQFCYAG
+650 QF
-658 EKWWTRGRDGVNWGT
+658 E
-673 WRQIWDSGNFN
+673 FN

-690 LSGGKMI
+690 KTTPTINSGTVINGLSNVGNLPFLRFHIPGVNYSQFVMDENGTVHLLNGSEQTPGTYKPLKAGPIFSNGNRVWDSGNLNPNDYLPLSGNKTITGNVALANEVMI
-697 TGDFQFKDGVS
+697 TNQNGGNLVGFRNSSSEFGD
-708 VRDAA
+708 A
-713 GRSVVGLLDVAGD
+713 GHA
-726 GVCVAVGNGIRKTR
+726 TR
-740 IVTPDD
+740 IVS
-746 TPVYRND
+746 ND
-753 SKGTYRIYDSSN
+753 SDLQHWRGGQNTIIYDSSN

-863 QTTGDIARI
+863 QTTGDITRI

>member
-143 NANQAAASANDAA
+143 NANQAATSANDAA

-206 YVDDVVE
+206 YVDDVINVAT
-213 YSSRSDFP
+213 YSQLP
-221 ATGESGKI
+221 NPGESGKI
-229 YVATDTNLAYRW
+229 YITEDTNLTYRW
-241 GGTEYVEI
+241 SGTGYAEI

-296 SLPPGGN
+296 SLPAEGGE
-303 AGGDLTGTYPNPTI
+303 AESAI
-317 GAGKVTTAKI
+317 K
-327 ADGAVIAAKLAEQY
+327 DGNGNVIANTYLPLSGGKMITGDFQFKDGVAVRDAAGRGVVGLLDVAGDGVCVVVGNSAKKTR
-341 IVNRGAISDLNNA
+341 IVTPDDTPVYRNDSKGSYKIYDSSNFNPDNKFGLSGIISDLNNA
-354 TTYGFYTYD
+354 PLNAVFSTNGTPA
-363 TTTQNA
+363 NA
-369 PTSYG
+369 PLENAYFQGFTF
-374 SVIVV
+374 
-379 EGTGHEANW
+379 AMDN
-388 VQLALGYSSGDVNP
+388 
-402 SIFIRLRQ
+402 
-410 SYTVWGPWVKVWN
+410 
-423 SNNFNPDSKLSYSEF
+423 NPDFKRQWAFKDKKIWFRNLHNGSWSAWT
-438 GGDLDTI
+438 DV
-445 STSGMY
+445 
-451 RLLSGCTNIP
+451 IP
-461 LGSSQG
+461 L
-467 CFLLHT
+467 
-473 NWDANAAQQMY
+473 
-484 FVYSTT
+484 
-490 DIYIRNKVNGT
+490 
-501 WKPWQKVW
+501 
-509 NAGNFNPD
+509 
-517 SKFPYLGMGGVN
+517 
-529 DNSNEIGAGYS
+529 
-540 GSSAGGNFNGPFIK
+540 
-554 FGQTSN
+554 
-560 YMTELYNRH
+560 
-569 DQDVFQIR
+569 
-577 RMVNGEWQAFVNLWH
+577 
-592 SGNFNP
+592 
-598 DDKFGFSADQLSDLN
+598 
-613 NAPNNA
+613 
-619 FFVGAY
+619 
-625 NATNSPVQNSW
+625 
-636 SNGFTI
+636 
-642 AYGNNTDF
+642 
-650 RKQFCYAG
+650 
-658 EKWWTRGRDGVNWGT
+658 
-673 WRQIWDSGNFN
+673 
-684 PDNYLP
+684 DNYLP

-697 TGDFQFKDGVS
+697 TGDFQFKDGVA

-713 GRSVVGLLDVAGD
+713 GRGVVGLLDVAGD
-726 GVCVAVGNGIRKTR
+726 GVCVVVGNSAKKTR

-753 SKGTYRIYDSSN
+753 SKGSYKIYDSSN
-765 LGNATTSKAGLM
+765 LGNATTSQAGLM

-840 KGGTLFLYGSQS
+840 KGGTLFLYGSKS

-863 QTTGDIARI
+863 QNTGDITRI

-881 GSVTVAAWYGG
+881 GSVTVAVWYGG

>member
-53 ANQAAENANTSAAN
+53 ANQAAKNANTSAAN
-67 ADAKAEAAQKAADN
+67 ADAKAEAAQKAANN

-341 IVNRGAISDLNNA
+341 IVNRGAASDLNSA

-379 EGTGHEANW
+379 EGTGREANW
-388 VQLALGYSSGDVNP
+388 AQLALGYSSGDVNP

-423 SNNFNPDSKLSYSEF
+423 SNNFNPDSKLNYSEF
-438 GGDLDTI
+438 GGDLNTVG
-445 STSGMY
+445 TSGIY
-451 RLLSGCTNIP
+451 RLLSSCTNTP
-461 LGSSQG
+461 NSGSSQG
-467 CFLLHT
+467 SHIIHT
-473 NWDANAAQQMY
+473 NWDTNAAHQLY
-484 FVYSTT
+484 FEY
-490 DIYIRNKVNGT
+490 Y
-501 WKPWQKVW
+501 
-509 NAGNFNPD
+509 
-517 SKFPYLGMGGVN
+517 
-529 DNSNEIGAGYS
+529 
-540 GSSAGGNFNGPFIK
+540 GSMFYRYKHG
-554 FGQTSN
+554 
-560 YMTELYNRH
+560 
-569 DQDVFQIR
+569 
-577 RMVNGEWQAFVNLWH
+577 GEW
-592 SGNFNP
+592 
-598 DDKFGFSADQLSDLN
+598 SDWKR
-613 NAPNNA
+613 
-619 FFVGAY
+619 VW
-625 NATNSPVQNSW
+625 T
-636 SNGFTI
+636 
-642 AYGNNTDF
+642 
-650 RKQFCYAG
+650 QF
-658 EKWWTRGRDGVNWGT
+658 E
-673 WRQIWDSGNFN
+673 FN

-690 LSGGKMI
+690 KTTPTINSGTVINGLSN
-697 TGDFQFKDGVS
+697 
-708 VRDAA
+708 
-713 GRSVVGLLDVAGD
+713 
-726 GVCVAVGNGIRKTR
+726 VGNLPFLRFHIPGVNYSQFVMDENGT
-740 IVTPDD
+740 VHLLNGSEQTP
-746 TPVYRND
+746 
-753 SKGTYRIYDSSN
+753 GTYKPLKAGPIFSNGNRVWDSGN
-765 LGNATTSKAGLM
+765 LGNASTSQAGLM

-792 LNIPASGEVAIS
+792 LNIPASGEVAVS
-804 GWTYNGKQVY
+804 GWMYNGKQVY

-863 QTTGDIARI
+863 QNTGDITRI

>member
-143 NANQAAASANDAA
+143 NANQAATSANDAA

-206 YVDDVVE
+206 YVDDVINVAT
-213 YSSRSDFP
+213 YSQLP
-221 ATGESGKI
+221 NPGESGKI
-229 YVATDTNLAYRW
+229 YITEDTNLTYRW
-241 GGTEYVEI
+241 SGSGYVEI

-256 TTAETAGRGDWT
+256 ETSATAYRGDRGK
-268 QAAYNHSLIKDGSNP
+268 AAYDHSQIKDGSNP

-303 AGGDLTGTYPNPTI
+303 AGGDLAGTYPNPTI
-317 GAGKVTTAKI
+317 GTGKVTTAKI
-327 ADGAVIAAKLAEQY
+327 ADKAVTAAKLADQY
-341 IVNRGAISDLNNA
+341 IVNRGAVSNLNNA

-363 TTTQNA
+363 ATTQNA

-379 EGTGHEANW
+379 EGTGREANW
-388 VQLALGYSSGDVNP
+388 VQLALGYSAGDVNP

-410 SYTVWGPWVKVWN
+410 SYIVWGPWVKVWN
-423 SNNFNPDSKLSYSEF
+423 SNNFNPDDYLPKTTPNVNGGIIINGETTVGYRPYLKFHIPGVNYSQFVMDENGTVHLLNGSEQTSGTYKPLKAGPIFSNGNRVWDSGNFNPDSKLNYSEF

-490 DIYIRNKVNGT
+490 DIYIRNKVGGT
-501 WKPWQKVW
+501 WNPWQKVW

-577 RMVNGEWQAFVNLWH
+577 RMVNGEWQAFVSLWH
-592 SGNFNP
+592 SG
-598 DDKFGFSADQLSDLN
+598 
-613 NAPNNA
+613 
-619 FFVGAY
+619 
-625 NATNSPVQNSW
+625 
-636 SNGFTI
+636 
-642 AYGNNTDF
+642 
-650 RKQFCYAG
+650 
-658 EKWWTRGRDGVNWGT
+658 
-673 WRQIWDSGNFN
+673 
-684 PDNYLP
+684 
-690 LSGGKMI
+690 
-697 TGDFQFKDGVS
+697 
-708 VRDAA
+708 
-713 GRSVVGLLDVAGD
+713 
-726 GVCVAVGNGIRKTR
+726 
-740 IVTPDD
+740 
-746 TPVYRND
+746 
-753 SKGTYRIYDSSN
+753 N

-792 LNIPASGEVAIS
+792 LNIPASGEVAVS

-814 AQRWTGEFTGV
+814 AQRWTGEFTGG

-863 QTTGDIARI
+863 QTTGDITRI

>member
-1 MEIQKVKISDLPVTE
+1 MIKRKKISQFPLIQTLKGFFTIGYKETEQPDGSFKPESVRVDLGFVEESAE
-16 DLNGLKTLGTTAENT
+16 DANN
-31 SKAAELTFIAD
+31 
-42 AATSANEAATN
+42 AATHAQT
-53 ANQAAENANTSAAN
+53 QG
-67 ADAKAEAAQKAADN
+67 DYAKAQGDYSKTQGD
-81 ATASA
+81 SA
-86 NQADQAAVNAN
+86 
-97 TATTRATAAAEKAEN
+97 K
-112 AADVAIG
+112 
-119 VVNEAQQAT
+119 
-128 ANANQAAQSANEAAT
+128 
-143 NANQAAASANDAA
+143 
-156 TEAHT
+156 T
-161 QAEYAKT
+161 QANYAKT

-177 DRVLAE
+177 NRVLAE

-206 YVDDVVE
+206 YVDDVINVAT
-213 YSSRSDFP
+213 YSQLP
-221 ATGESGKI
+221 NPGESGKI
-229 YVATDTNLAYRW
+229 YITEDTNLTYRW
-241 GGTEYVEI
+241 SGSGYAEI
-249 SPSLALG
+249 SKSLALG

-268 QAAYNHSLIKDGSNP
+268 HAAYNHSLIKDGSNP

-341 IVNRGAISDLNNA
+341 IVNRGAASDLNSA

-423 SNNFNPDSKLSYSEF
+423 SNNFNPDSKLNYSEF

-490 DIYIRNKVNGT
+490 DIYIRNKVGGT

-569 DQDVFQIR
+569 DQDAFQIR
-577 RMVNGEWQAFVNLWH
+577 RMVNGEWQPFVSLWH
-592 SGNFNP
+592 SG
-598 DDKFGFSADQLSDLN
+598 
-613 NAPNNA
+613 
-619 FFVGAY
+619 
-625 NATNSPVQNSW
+625 
-636 SNGFTI
+636 
-642 AYGNNTDF
+642 
-650 RKQFCYAG
+650 
-658 EKWWTRGRDGVNWGT
+658 
-673 WRQIWDSGNFN
+673 
-684 PDNYLP
+684 
-690 LSGGKMI
+690 
-697 TGDFQFKDGVS
+697 
-708 VRDAA
+708 
-713 GRSVVGLLDVAGD
+713 
-726 GVCVAVGNGIRKTR
+726 
-740 IVTPDD
+740 
-746 TPVYRND
+746 
-753 SKGTYRIYDSSN
+753 N

-814 AQRWTGEFTGV
+814 AQRWAGDTSTGAVVSGRNTSKTLASVNMSQLIMQGGAFY
-825 TKNLTTIEGL
+825 L
-835 SAILM
+835 S
-840 KGGTLFLYGSQS
+840 
-852 NSVGLGSSQWN
+852 
-863 QTTGDIARI
+863 GDIANTFTVLGSQRWADSGAPI
-872 SDLQYNLST
+872 MNSRLDFNVEDATFALKIYST
-881 GSVTVAAWYGG
+881 
-892 TSSPTTVNWSYEVW
+892 TSGVFVYDIW

>member
-53 ANQAAENANTSAAN
+53 ANQAAENANTSATN

-112 AADVAIG
+112 AADVASG

-143 NANQAAASANDAA
+143 NANQAATSANDAA

-206 YVDDVVE
+206 YVDDVINVAT
-213 YSSRSDFP
+213 YSQLP
-221 ATGESGKI
+221 NPGESGKI
-229 YVATDTNLAYRW
+229 YITEDTNLTYRW
-241 GGTEYVEI
+241 SGSGYVEI

-256 TTAETAGRGDWT
+256 ETSATAYRGDRGK
-268 QAAYNHSLIKDGSNP
+268 AAYDHSQIKDGSNP

-296 SLPPGGN
+296 SLTPGGN

-341 IVNRGAISDLNNA
+341 IVNRGAASDLNSA

-388 VQLALGYSSGDVNP
+388 AQLALGYSSGDVNP

-423 SNNFNPDSKLSYSEF
+423 SNNFNPDSKLNYSEF

-490 DIYIRNKVNGT
+490 NIYIRNKVNGT

-577 RMVNGEWQAFVNLWH
+577 RMVNGEWQPFVSLWH
-592 SGNFNP
+592 SG
-598 DDKFGFSADQLSDLN
+598 
-613 NAPNNA
+613 
-619 FFVGAY
+619 
-625 NATNSPVQNSW
+625 
-636 SNGFTI
+636 
-642 AYGNNTDF
+642 
-650 RKQFCYAG
+650 
-658 EKWWTRGRDGVNWGT
+658 
-673 WRQIWDSGNFN
+673 
-684 PDNYLP
+684 
-690 LSGGKMI
+690 
-697 TGDFQFKDGVS
+697 
-708 VRDAA
+708 
-713 GRSVVGLLDVAGD
+713 
-726 GVCVAVGNGIRKTR
+726 
-740 IVTPDD
+740 
-746 TPVYRND
+746 
-753 SKGTYRIYDSSN
+753 N

-863 QTTGDIARI
+863 QTTGDITRI

>member
-143 NANQAAASANDAA
+143 NANQAATSANDAA

-206 YVDDVVE
+206 YVDDVINVAT
-213 YSSRSDFP
+213 YSQLP
-221 ATGESGKI
+221 NPGESGKI
-229 YVATDTNLAYRW
+229 YITEDTNLTYRW
-241 GGTEYVEI
+241 SGTGYAEI

-268 QAAYNHSLIKDGSNP
+268 HEAYNHSLIKDGSNP

-341 IVNRGAISDLNNA
+341 IVNRGAASDLNSA

-388 VQLALGYSSGDVNP
+388 AQLALGSSSGDVNP

-423 SNNFNPDSKLSYSEF
+423 SNNFNPDNKLNYNGF
-438 GGDLDTI
+438 NGDLNTI
-445 STSGMY
+445 DTSGLY
-451 RLLSGCTNIP
+451 RLGSGCTNTP
-461 LGSSQG
+461 
-467 CFLLHT
+467 
-473 NWDANAAQQMY
+473 N
-484 FVYSTT
+484 
-490 DIYIRNKVNGT
+490 
-501 WKPWQKVW
+501 
-509 NAGNFNPD
+509 
-517 SKFPYLGMGGVN
+517 
-529 DNSNEIGAGYS
+529 S
-540 GSSAGGNFNGPFIK
+540 GSSNGGHILHTKWDTAAGH
-554 FGQTSN
+554 Q
-560 YMTELYNRH
+560 LYFEYYGSMFYRYKH
-569 DQDVFQIR
+569 G
-577 RMVNGEWQAFVNLWH
+577 GEW
-592 SGNFNP
+592 
-598 DDKFGFSADQLSDLN
+598 SDWKR
-613 NAPNNA
+613 
-619 FFVGAY
+619 V
-625 NATNSPVQNSW
+625 
-636 SNGFTI
+636 
-642 AYGNNTDF
+642 
-650 RKQFCYAG
+650 
-658 EKWWTRGRDGVNWGT
+658 WTEFE
-673 WRQIWDSGNFN
+673 FN

-690 LSGGKMI
+690 LSGNKTI
-697 TGDFQFKDGVS
+697 TGSLTVANDFTSGIMKCQTGIYPQLQFEQTNTGVTS
-708 VRDAA
+708 ILFVLTNNDLIYRPVDP
-713 GRSVVGLLDVAGD
+713 
-726 GVCVAVGNGIRKTR
+726 GIDYT
-740 IVTPDD
+740 
-746 TPVYRND
+746 VYH
-753 SKGTYRIYDSSN
+753 SGN

-804 GWTYNGKQVY
+804 GWMYNGKQVY
-814 AQRWTGEFTGV
+814 AQRWTGKFTGG

-863 QTTGDIARI
+863 QNTGDITRI

>member
-53 ANQAAENANTSAAN
+53 ANQAAKNANTSAAN
-67 ADAKAEAAQKAADN
+67 ADAKAEAAQKAANN

-143 NANQAAASANDAA
+143 NANQAATSANDAA

-206 YVDDVVE
+206 YVDDVINVAT
-213 YSSRSDFP
+213 YSQLP
-221 ATGESGKI
+221 NPGESGKI
-229 YVATDTNLAYRW
+229 YITEDTNLTYRW
-241 GGTEYVEI
+241 SGSGYVEI

-256 TTAETAGRGDWT
+256 ETSATAYRGDLGK
-268 QAAYNHSLIKDGSNP
+268 AAYDHSQIKDGSNP

-296 SLPPGGN
+296 SLTPGGN

-341 IVNRGAISDLNNA
+341 IVNRGAASDLNSA

-388 VQLALGYSSGDVNP
+388 AQLALGYSSGDVNP

-423 SNNFNPDSKLSYSEF
+423 SNDLNPDDYLPK
-438 GGDLDTI
+438 
-445 STSGMY
+445 
-451 RLLSGCTNIP
+451 
-461 LGSSQG
+461 
-467 CFLLHT
+467 
-473 NWDANAAQQMY
+473 
-484 FVYSTT
+484 TT
-490 DIYIRNKVNGT
+490 PNVNGGIIINGET
-501 WKPWQKVW
+501 TVGYRPYLKFHIPGVNYSQFVMDENGTVHLLNGSEQTPGTYKPLKAGPIFSNGNRVW
-509 NAGNFNPD
+509 DSGNFNPD
-517 SKFPYLGMGGVN
+517 SKFNNLYNVN
-529 DNSNEIGAGYS
+529 D
-540 GSSAGGNFNGPFIK
+540 
-554 FGQTSN
+554 
-560 YMTELYNRH
+560 
-569 DQDVFQIR
+569 
-577 RMVNGEWQAFVNLWH
+577 
-592 SGNFNP
+592 
-598 DDKFGFSADQLSDLN
+598 SDN
-613 NAPNNA
+613 
-619 FFVGAY
+619 V
-625 NATNSPVQNSW
+625 
-636 SNGFTI
+636 
-642 AYGNNTDF
+642 
-650 RKQFCYAG
+650 
-658 EKWWTRGRDGVNWGT
+658 
-673 WRQIWDSGNFN
+673 
-684 PDNYLP
+684 
-690 LSGGKMI
+690 
-697 TGDFQFKDGVS
+697 
-708 VRDAA
+708 
-713 GRSVVGLLDVAGD
+713 
-726 GVCVAVGNGIRKTR
+726 VGNGYTITETGSSFSGPFLKWGRKDYMVEFFTGNNINDIR
-740 IVTPDD
+740 I
-746 TPVYRND
+746 RNMFNGVWGD
-753 SKGTYRIYDSSN
+753 SVKMYHSGN
-765 LGNATTSKAGLM
+765 LGNATTSQAGLM

-792 LNIPASGEVAIS
+792 LNIPASGEVAVS

-814 AQRWTGEFTGV
+814 AQRWAGDTSTGAVVSDRTTSKTLASVNMSQLTMQGGAFYLSGDITNTFTV
-825 TKNLTTIEGL
+825 L
-835 SAILM
+835 
-840 KGGTLFLYGSQS
+840 GSQRWADS
-852 NSVGLGSSQWN
+852 GAPIMNSRLDFNVEDGTVTLKIYS
-863 QTTGDIARI
+863 TTSGVFVYDI
-872 SDLQYNLST
+872 
-881 GSVTVAAWYGG
+881 
-892 TSSPTTVNWSYEVW
+892 W
-906 AAYTK
+906 AAYTR

>member
-143 NANQAAASANDAA
+143 NANQAATSANDAA

-206 YVDDVVE
+206 YVDDVINVAT
-213 YSSRSDFP
+213 YSQLP
-221 ATGESGKI
+221 NPGESGKI
-229 YVATDTNLAYRW
+229 YITEDTNLTYRW
-241 GGTEYVEI
+241 SGSGYVEI

-256 TTAETAGRGDWT
+256 ETSATAYRGDRGK
-268 QAAYNHSLIKDGSNP
+268 AAYDHSQIKDGSNP

-296 SLPPGGN
+296 SLTPGGN

-341 IVNRGAISDLNNA
+341 IVNRGAASDLNSA

-379 EGTGHEANW
+379 EGTGREANW
-388 VQLALGYSSGDVNP
+388 AQLALGYSSGDVNP

-423 SNNFNPDSKLSYSEF
+423 SNDLNPDRKLSYSEF

-490 DIYIRNKVNGT
+490 DIYIRNKVGGT
-501 WKPWQKVW
+501 WNPWQKVW

-598 DDKFGFSADQLSDLN
+598 D
-613 NAPNNA
+613 
-619 FFVGAY
+619 
-625 NATNSPVQNSW
+625 
-636 SNGFTI
+636 
-642 AYGNNTDF
+642 
-650 RKQFCYAG
+650 
-658 EKWWTRGRDGVNWGT
+658 
-673 WRQIWDSGNFN
+673 
-684 PDNYLP
+684 NYLP

-697 TGDFQFKDGVS
+697 TGDFQFKDGVA
-708 VRDAA
+708 VRDDD
-713 GRSVVGLLDVAGD
+713 SKNIIGLLNIASD

-792 LNIPASGEVAIS
+792 LNIPASGEVAVS

-814 AQRWTGEFTGV
+814 AQRWAGDTSTGAVVSGRTTSKTLASVNMSQLTMQGGAFYLSGDITNTFTV
-825 TKNLTTIEGL
+825 L
-835 SAILM
+835 
-840 KGGTLFLYGSQS
+840 GSQRWADS
-852 NSVGLGSSQWN
+852 GAPIMNSRLDFNVEDGTVTLKIYS
-863 QTTGDIARI
+863 TTSGVFVYDI
-872 SDLQYNLST
+872 
-881 GSVTVAAWYGG
+881 
-892 TSSPTTVNWSYEVW
+892 W
-906 AAYTK
+906 AAYTR

>member
-67 ADAKAEAAQKAADN
+67 ADAKSEAAQKAADN

-143 NANQAAASANDAA
+143 NANQAATSANDAA

-206 YVDDVVE
+206 YVDDVINVAT
-213 YSSRSDFP
+213 YSQLP
-221 ATGESGKI
+221 NPGESGKI
-229 YVATDTNLAYRW
+229 YITEDTNLTYRW
-241 GGTEYVEI
+241 SGSGYVEI

-256 TTAETAGRGDWT
+256 ETSATAYRGDRGK
-268 QAAYNHSLIKDGSNP
+268 AAYDHSQIKDGSNP

-296 SLPPGGN
+296 SLTPGGN
-303 AGGDLTGTYPNPTI
+303 AGGDLIGTYPNPTI

-341 IVNRGAISDLNNA
+341 IVNRGAASDLNSA

-379 EGTGHEANW
+379 EGTGRKANW
-388 VQLALGYSSGDVNP
+388 AQLALGYSSGDVNP

-423 SNNFNPDSKLSYSEF
+423 SNDLNPDRKLSYSEF

-490 DIYIRNKVNGT
+490 DIYIRNKVGGT
-501 WKPWQKVW
+501 WNPWQKVW
-509 NAGNFNPD
+509 NAGNFNPENKA
-517 SKFPYLGMGGVN
+517 SISINTITVNNGLGGIPFNLDNIAKLLIAGVQYASLLN
-529 DNSNEIGAGYS
+529 LPDGAG
-540 GSSAGGNFNGPFIK
+540 NVNQLKIV
-554 FGQTSN
+554 GQTGQEN
-560 YMTELYNRH
+560 IAFRTQFGNIWRELY
-569 DQDVFQIR
+569 
-577 RMVNGEWQAFVNLWH
+577 H
-592 SGNFNP
+592 SG
-598 DDKFGFSADQLSDLN
+598 
-613 NAPNNA
+613 
-619 FFVGAY
+619 
-625 NATNSPVQNSW
+625 
-636 SNGFTI
+636 
-642 AYGNNTDF
+642 
-650 RKQFCYAG
+650 
-658 EKWWTRGRDGVNWGT
+658 
-673 WRQIWDSGNFN
+673 
-684 PDNYLP
+684 
-690 LSGGKMI
+690 
-697 TGDFQFKDGVS
+697 
-708 VRDAA
+708 
-713 GRSVVGLLDVAGD
+713 
-726 GVCVAVGNGIRKTR
+726 
-740 IVTPDD
+740 
-746 TPVYRND
+746 
-753 SKGTYRIYDSSN
+753 N
-765 LGNATTSKAGLM
+765 LGNATTSQAGLM

-792 LNIPASGEVAIS
+792 LNIPASGEVAVS

-814 AQRWTGEFTGV
+814 AQRWTGEFTG
-825 TKNLTTIEGL
+825 TSKNLTTIEGL

-863 QTTGDIARI
+863 ISDGSITRI

-892 TSSPTTVNWSYEVW
+892 ADSPTTVNWSYEVW

>member
-67 ADAKAEAAQKAADN
+67 ADAKSEAAQKAADN

-143 NANQAAASANDAA
+143 NANQAATSANDAA

-206 YVDDVVE
+206 YVDDVINVAT
-213 YSSRSDFP
+213 YSQLP
-221 ATGESGKI
+221 NPGESGKI
-229 YVATDTNLAYRW
+229 YITEDTNLTYRW
-241 GGTEYVEI
+241 SGSGYVEI

-256 TTAETAGRGDWT
+256 ETSATAYRGDRGK
-268 QAAYNHSLIKDGSNP
+268 AAYDHSQIKDGSNP

-296 SLPPGGN
+296 SLTPGGN
-303 AGGDLTGTYPNPTI
+303 AGGDLIGTYPNPTI

-341 IVNRGAISDLNNA
+341 IVNRGAASDLNSA

-379 EGTGHEANW
+379 EGTGREANW
-388 VQLALGYSSGDVNP
+388 AQLALGYSSGDVNP

-423 SNNFNPDSKLSYSEF
+423 SNDLNPDRKLSYSEF

-490 DIYIRNKVNGT
+490 DIYIRNKVGGT
-501 WKPWQKVW
+501 WNPWQKVW

-598 DDKFGFSADQLSDLN
+598 KNKASISINTITVNNGLGGIPFNLDNIAKLLIAGVQYASLLNLPDGAGNVNQLKIVGQTGQENIAFRTQFGN
-613 NAPNNA
+613 
-619 FFVGAY
+619 
-625 NATNSPVQNSW
+625 
-636 SNGFTI
+636 I
-642 AYGNNTDF
+642 
-650 RKQFCYAG
+650 
-658 EKWWTRGRDGVNWGT
+658 
-673 WRQIWDSGNFN
+673 WRELYHSG
-684 PDNYLP
+684 
-690 LSGGKMI
+690 
-697 TGDFQFKDGVS
+697 
-708 VRDAA
+708 
-713 GRSVVGLLDVAGD
+713 
-726 GVCVAVGNGIRKTR
+726 
-740 IVTPDD
+740 
-746 TPVYRND
+746 
-753 SKGTYRIYDSSN
+753 N
-765 LGNATTSKAGLM
+765 LGNATTSQAGLM

-792 LNIPASGEVAIS
+792 LNIPASGEVAVS

-814 AQRWTGEFTGV
+814 AQRWTGEFTG
-825 TKNLTTIEGL
+825 TSKNLTTIEGL

-863 QTTGDIARI
+863 ISDGSITRI

-892 TSSPTTVNWSYEVW
+892 ADSPTTVNWSYEVW

>member
-206 YVDDVVE
+206 YVDDVINVAT
-213 YSSRSDFP
+213 YSQLP
-221 ATGESGKI
+221 NPGESGKI
-229 YVATDTNLAYRW
+229 YITEDTNLTYRW
-241 GGTEYVEI
+241 SGTGYAEI

-341 IVNRGAISDLNNA
+341 IVNRGAVSDLNNA

-402 SIFIRLRQ
+402 SIFIRYRQ
-410 SYTVWGPWVKVWN
+410 NYTVWSSWVKVWK
-423 SNNFNPDSKLSYSEF
+423 SNDFNPDDYLPKTTPNVNVGIIINGETTVGYRPYLKFHIPGVNYS
-438 GGDLDTI
+438 
-445 STSGMY
+445 
-451 RLLSGCTNIP
+451 
-461 LGSSQG
+461 Q
-467 CFLLHT
+467 
-473 NWDANAAQQMY
+473 
-484 FVYSTT
+484 FVM
-490 DIYIRNKVNGT
+490 DENGT
-501 WKPWQKVW
+501 VHLLNGSEQTTGTYKPLKAGPIFSNGNRVW
-509 NAGNFNPD
+509 DSGNFNPD
-517 SKFPYLGMGGVN
+517 SKFNNLENVN
-529 DNSNEIGAGYS
+529 D
-540 GSSAGGNFNGPFIK
+540 
-554 FGQTSN
+554 
-560 YMTELYNRH
+560 
-569 DQDVFQIR
+569 
-577 RMVNGEWQAFVNLWH
+577 
-592 SGNFNP
+592 
-598 DDKFGFSADQLSDLN
+598 SDN
-613 NAPNNA
+613 
-619 FFVGAY
+619 V
-625 NATNSPVQNSW
+625 
-636 SNGFTI
+636 
-642 AYGNNTDF
+642 
-650 RKQFCYAG
+650 
-658 EKWWTRGRDGVNWGT
+658 
-673 WRQIWDSGNFN
+673 
-684 PDNYLP
+684 
-690 LSGGKMI
+690 
-697 TGDFQFKDGVS
+697 
-708 VRDAA
+708 
-713 GRSVVGLLDVAGD
+713 
-726 GVCVAVGNGIRKTR
+726 VGNGYTLKELGGTFSGPFLKWGIPGHMFEFFSGNRINEIQIRHMSQG
-740 IVTPDD
+740 VWS
-746 TPVYRND
+746 D
-753 SKGTYRIYDSSN
+753 SVKMYHSGN
-765 LGNATTSKAGLM
+765 LGNATTSQAGLM

-840 KGGTLFLYGSQS
+840 KGGTLFLYGSRS

-863 QTTGDIARI
+863 QTTGDITRI

>member
-206 YVDDVVE
+206 YVDDVINVAT
-213 YSSRSDFP
+213 YSQLP
-221 ATGESGKI
+221 NPGESGKI
-229 YVATDTNLAYRW
+229 YITEDTNLTYRW
-241 GGTEYVEI
+241 SGTGYAEI

-341 IVNRGAISDLNNA
+341 IVNRGAVSDLNNA

-402 SIFIRLRQ
+402 SIFIRYRQ
-410 SYTVWGPWVKVWN
+410 SYTVWSSWVKVWK
-423 SNNFNPDSKLSYSEF
+423 SNDFNPDNYLPKTAPNANEGVIVDGETAVGKRPFLKFHIPGVNYSQFIMDEN
-438 GGDLDTI
+438 GMVNLLD
-445 STSGMY
+445 GA
-451 RLLSGCTNIP
+451 
-461 LGSSQG
+461 SQEPG
-467 CFLLHT
+467 TFKPFSAGAIFS
-473 NWDANAAQQMY
+473 NGNRVWD
-484 FVYSTT
+484 S
-490 DIYIRNKVNGT
+490 
-501 WKPWQKVW
+501 
-509 NAGNFNPD
+509 GNFNPD
-517 SKFPYLGMGGVN
+517 SKFNNLENVN
-529 DNSNEIGAGYS
+529 D
-540 GSSAGGNFNGPFIK
+540 
-554 FGQTSN
+554 
-560 YMTELYNRH
+560 
-569 DQDVFQIR
+569 
-577 RMVNGEWQAFVNLWH
+577 
-592 SGNFNP
+592 
-598 DDKFGFSADQLSDLN
+598 SDN
-613 NAPNNA
+613 
-619 FFVGAY
+619 V
-625 NATNSPVQNSW
+625 
-636 SNGFTI
+636 
-642 AYGNNTDF
+642 
-650 RKQFCYAG
+650 
-658 EKWWTRGRDGVNWGT
+658 
-673 WRQIWDSGNFN
+673 
-684 PDNYLP
+684 
-690 LSGGKMI
+690 
-697 TGDFQFKDGVS
+697 
-708 VRDAA
+708 
-713 GRSVVGLLDVAGD
+713 
-726 GVCVAVGNGIRKTR
+726 VGNGYTITETGSSFSGPFLKWGKKDYMIEFFTGNNINDIR
-740 IVTPDD
+740 I
-746 TPVYRND
+746 RNMFNGVWGD
-753 SKGTYRIYDSSN
+753 SVKMYHSGN
-765 LGNATTSKAGLM
+765 LGNATTSQAGLM

-863 QTTGDIARI
+863 QTTGDITRI

>member
-42 AATSANEAATN
+42 AATSANEATTN
-53 ANQAAENANTSAAN
+53 ANQAAKNANTSAAN
-67 ADAKAEAAQKAADN
+67 ADAKAEAAQKAANN

-206 YVDDVVE
+206 YVDDVINVAT
-213 YSSRSDFP
+213 YSQLP
-221 ATGESGKI
+221 NPGESGKI
-229 YVATDTNLAYRW
+229 YITEDTNLTYRW
-241 GGTEYVEI
+241 SGTGYAEI

-283 HKTTFASLPDKPT
+283 HKTTFASLPDKPS
-296 SLPPGGN
+296 SLPPGGA
-303 AGGDLTGTYPNPTI
+303 AGGDLAGSYPNPTI

-327 ADGAVIAAKLAEQY
+327 ADGVVTAAKLAEQY
-341 IVNRGAISDLNNA
+341 IVNRGAVADLNNA

-379 EGTGHEANW
+379 EGTGREANW
-388 VQLALGYSSGDVNP
+388 AQLALGYPSGDVNP

-410 SYTVWGPWVKVWN
+410 SYTVWGSWVKVWN

-451 RLLSGCTNIP
+451 RLLSGCTNTP

-484 FVYSTT
+484 FAFSTT
-490 DIYIRNKVNGT
+490 DIYIRNKVYGT
-501 WKPWQKVW
+501 WNPWQKVW

-517 SKFPYLGMGGVN
+517 
-529 DNSNEIGAGYS
+529 
-540 GSSAGGNFNGPFIK
+540 
-554 FGQTSN
+554 
-560 YMTELYNRH
+560 
-569 DQDVFQIR
+569 
-577 RMVNGEWQAFVNLWH
+577 
-592 SGNFNP
+592 
-598 DDKFGFSADQLSDLN
+598 
-613 NAPNNA
+613 
-619 FFVGAY
+619 
-625 NATNSPVQNSW
+625 
-636 SNGFTI
+636 
-642 AYGNNTDF
+642 
-650 RKQFCYAG
+650 
-658 EKWWTRGRDGVNWGT
+658 
-673 WRQIWDSGNFN
+673 
-684 PDNYLP
+684 NYLP
-690 LSGGKMI
+690 LSGGTM
-697 TGDFQFKDGVS
+697 TGDIAFGS
-708 VRDAA
+708 N
-713 GRSVVGLLDVAGD
+713 GRSLRGSDGGNIAG
-726 GVCVAVGNGIRKTR
+726 VLY
-740 IVTPDD
+740 D
-746 TPVYRND
+746 TPNARYVTAIGSGSRRLILLSPASIYRGAGGVAEN
-753 SKGTYRIYDSSN
+753 YMIYDSGN
-765 LGNATTSKAGLM
+765 LGNATTSQAGLM

-863 QTTGDIARI
+863 QTTGDITRI

>member
-53 ANQAAENANTSAAN
+53 ANQAAENANTSATN
-67 ADAKAEAAQKAADN
+67 ADAKAEVAQKAADN

-143 NANQAAASANDAA
+143 NANQAATSANDAA

-317 GAGKVTTAKI
+317 GTGKVTTAKI

-341 IVNRGAISDLNNA
+341 IVNRGAASDLNSA

-379 EGTGHEANW
+379 EGTGREANW
-388 VQLALGYSSGDVNP
+388 AQLALGYSSGDVNP

-423 SNNFNPDSKLSYSEF
+423 SNNFNPDSKLNYSEF
-438 GGDLDTI
+438 GGDLNTVG
-445 STSGMY
+445 TSGIY
-451 RLLSGCTNIP
+451 RLLSSCTNTP
-461 LGSSQG
+461 NSGSSQG
-467 CFLLHT
+467 SHIIHT
-473 NWDANAAQQMY
+473 NWDTNAAHQLY
-484 FVYSTT
+484 FEY
-490 DIYIRNKVNGT
+490 Y
-501 WKPWQKVW
+501 
-509 NAGNFNPD
+509 
-517 SKFPYLGMGGVN
+517 
-529 DNSNEIGAGYS
+529 
-540 GSSAGGNFNGPFIK
+540 GSMFYRYKHG
-554 FGQTSN
+554 
-560 YMTELYNRH
+560 
-569 DQDVFQIR
+569 
-577 RMVNGEWQAFVNLWH
+577 GEW
-592 SGNFNP
+592 
-598 DDKFGFSADQLSDLN
+598 SDWKR
-613 NAPNNA
+613 
-619 FFVGAY
+619 V
-625 NATNSPVQNSW
+625 
-636 SNGFTI
+636 
-642 AYGNNTDF
+642 
-650 RKQFCYAG
+650 
-658 EKWWTRGRDGVNWGT
+658 WTEFE
-673 WRQIWDSGNFN
+673 FN

-697 TGDFQFKDGVS
+697 TGNFQFKDGVA
-708 VRDAA
+708 VRDYD
-713 GRSVVGLLDVAGD
+713 SKNIIGLLDVAGD

-753 SKGTYRIYDSSN
+753 SKGSYKIYDSSN

-792 LNIPASGEVAIS
+792 LNIPASGEVAVS

-814 AQRWTGEFTGV
+814 AQRWTGSLGSGF
-825 TKNLTTIEGL
+825 NTTVASQINI
-835 SAILM
+835 SAFIS
-840 KGGTLFLYGSQS
+840 LYGDIKSGDY
-852 NSVGLGSSQWN
+852 NYPIGSSIWN
-863 QTTGDIARI
+863 RTTGEDTFKSSFIYGKDKT
-872 SDLQYNLST
+872 SNLSIEHWKAQGAT
-881 GSVTVAAWYGG
+881 T
-892 TSSPTTVNWSYEVW
+892 PTTYEVF
-906 AAYTK
+906 AVYTK

>member
-53 ANQAAENANTSAAN
+53 ANQAAKNANTSAAN
-67 ADAKAEAAQKAADN
+67 ADAKAEAAQKAANN

-213 YSSRSDFP
+213 YPSRSDFP
-221 ATGESGKI
+221 TTGESGKI

-256 TTAETAGRGDWT
+256 TTAETAGRGDFT

-296 SLPPGGN
+296 SLPASDVYPWAKAASKPTYTAAEVGALPLSGGVMS
-303 AGGDLTGTYPNPTI
+303 ARGSYPQLSMPM
-317 GAGKVTTAKI
+317 
-327 ADGAVIAAKLAEQY
+327 
-341 IVNRGAISDLNNA
+341 
-354 TTYGFYTYD
+354 
-363 TTTQNA
+363 
-369 PTSYG
+369 PTS
-374 SVIVV
+374 V
-379 EGTGHEANW
+379 
-388 VQLALGYSSGDVNP
+388 SGD
-402 SIFIRLRQ
+402 SIFLHIGVSSDGNVKLRRYNVTLD
-410 SYTVWGPWVKVWN
+410 SFSELSL
-423 SNNFNPDSKLSYSEF
+423 SN
-438 GGDLDTI
+438 
-445 STSGMY
+445 
-451 RLLSGCTNIP
+451 
-461 LGSSQG
+461 
-467 CFLLHT
+467 
-473 NWDANAAQQMY
+473 
-484 FVYSTT
+484 
-490 DIYIRNKVNGT
+490 
-501 WKPWQKVW
+501 
-509 NAGNFNPD
+509 
-517 SKFPYLGMGGVN
+517 
-529 DNSNEIGAGYS
+529 
-540 GSSAGGNFNGPFIK
+540 
-554 FGQTSN
+554 
-560 YMTELYNRH
+560 TELTA
-569 DQDVFQIR
+569 IL
-577 RMVNGEWQAFVNLWH
+577 NGVSE
-592 SGNFNP
+592 
-598 DDKFGFSADQLSDLN
+598 
-613 NAPNNA
+613 
-619 FFVGAY
+619 
-625 NATNSPVQNSW
+625 
-636 SNGFTI
+636 TI
-642 AYGNNTDF
+642 YH
-650 RKQFCYAG
+650 
-658 EKWWTRGRDGVNWGT
+658 
-673 WRQIWDSGNFN
+673 SGNFN

-690 LSGGKMI
+690 KKGDSTL
-697 TGDFQFKDGVS
+697 TGTLTVTSSLTTGIIKSQTGAFPQIQFEQTTEGVTS
-708 VRDAA
+708 ILFVQRN
-713 GRSVVGLLDVAGD
+713 REL
-726 GVCVAVGNGIRKTR
+726 C
-740 IVTPDD
+740 
-746 TPVYRND
+746 YR
-753 SKGTYRIYDSSN
+753 YDSADASKDATIYNSLN
-765 LGNATTSKAGLM
+765 LVGATTSKAGLM

-863 QTTGDIARI
+863 QNTGDITRI